1 MDIILDKINKRYDA
15 QQIFHDFSLT
25 LTQGKTYLL
34 TGASGVGKT
43 TLLHILF
50 GLVKPDSGTVTADVR
65 YTGVFQENRLLPNR
79 TAVENVQ
86 LVAAAGT
93 KQETLSDFLSQI
105 LPSDCL
111 DKPIEE
117 LSGGMQR
124 RVAIARAM
132 LPDSDCVVMDEP
144 FTGLDEQTVQTV
156 VTFIFRHLRGR
167 TLILS
172 THQPEA
178 LDGYPAEHIRL

>member
-1 MDIILDKINKRYDA
+1 MDIVLDKINKRYDA
-15 QQIFHDFSLT
+15 QQLFCDYSLT

-43 TLLHILF
+43 TLLHILL
-50 GLVKPDSGTVTADVR
+50 GLVKPDSGTVTAGEK
-65 YTGVFQENRLLPNR
+65 YSAVFQENRLLPNR
-79 TAVENVQ
+79 SAVENLQ
-86 LVAAAGT
+86 FVAIGGT
-93 KQETLSDFLSQI
+93 KKETLYDLLAEI
-105 LPSDCL
+105 LPPDSL

-132 LPDSDCVVMDEP
+132 LADSDCVVMDEP
-144 FTGLDEQTVQTV
+144 FTGLDDDTAQKVIA
-156 VTFIFRHLRGR
+156 FIFKHLRGR

-178 LDGYPAEHIRL
+178 LDAYPAEHIRL